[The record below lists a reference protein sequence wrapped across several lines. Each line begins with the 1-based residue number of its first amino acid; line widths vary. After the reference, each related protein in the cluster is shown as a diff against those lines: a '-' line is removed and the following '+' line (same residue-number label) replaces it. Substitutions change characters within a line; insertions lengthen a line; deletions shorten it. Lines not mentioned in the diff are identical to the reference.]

1 MAKGREEEEEEEEA
15 WRRYPL
21 LAEAAVE
28 KPCGTS
34 LGRISRPHRSSSAR
48 VGPWPAAEP
57 SGSRRVCASMPWKAS
72 SSLALRAISL
82 FSSSGEVTSW
92 PPASPPGPPSLPPES
107 PSTARSAAL
116 RCSPVAC
123 LRNMPAPITFLSI
136 SSFSLQRASMCLSTF
151 ESVTKRT
158 TRTSLVW
165 PTRCTR
171 ATACLSFW
179 GFQSMS
185 KSTTVSA
192 ACRFRPRPP
201 ARADS
206 RKTFTLSSELKRSM
220 RAFLC
225 SCAT

>member
-1 MAKGREEEEEEEEA
+1 MPWNA
-15 WRRYPL
+15 
-21 LAEAAVE
+21 
-28 KPCGTS
+28 S
-34 LGRISRPHRSSSAR
+34 NSSAPR
-48 VGPWPAAEP
+48 A
-57 SGSRRVCASMPWKAS
+57 MS
-72 SSLALRAISL
+72 SFI
-82 FSSSGEVTSW
+82 SSGEVTPW
-92 PPASPPGPPSLPPES
+92 PAPPPPGPPAVSES

-116 RCSPVAC
+116 RCSAVAC
-123 LRNMPAPITFLSI
+123 LRNMPAPRTFCSI

-225 SCAT
+225 SCATWPSSRTCTMSRHLRKSSSMSSKLVNWEKTSTLWPKRSSFGNILSRASSLPEALKRSWPRA